1 MTDKKPTIEAKR
13 RRPAGASAPSGR
25 AEAPRRRPT
34 GSGAGS
40 GGLPPTSGAGGSSL
54 PSLPGGSTG
63 KLSIGGI
70 VLLVIVYFVI
80 QMLGGGGSQT
90 SIPDTGSNQGGEILQ
105 PTQPIIQGPAPTA
118 TKPRPTRTPA
128 AAATGDTWLILLYQ
142 DADDKILEQDI
153 HFDLNEAER
162 VGSSANVQIVAQ
174 IDRFQGGYQGGGDW
188 TTARRYYVTQDDDL
202 QHINSE
208 LVQDLG
214 EVNMA
219 DGKTL
224 VDFATWA
231 IETYPADK
239 VVLILSDHGMGWP
252 GGWSDPTSR
261 STTRSFP
268 LAAAMGDMLYLNELD
283 QALAEI
289 RSQTGLDKFELIGMD
304 ACLMGH
310 LEVLSALA
318 PHARFA
324 ITSQETEPALGWA
337 YTAFLNELAAN
348 PGMDGADLGEA
359 IVNSYIQEDQR
370 ILDEQE
376 RANLVG
382 RGSLLNSLFGA
393 AAVPSASQVSSQ
405 MFQNVTLATVDLA
418 VLPEL
423 LDSFNELTFTLQEA
437 DQRYVAQ
444 ARSSAQSFTS
454 IFGKQ
459 VPPSYIDLGQFA
471 ELVSRTSGK
480 RSISQASTAFREV
493 LARAVVAEVHGKN
506 KPGATGVSVYFPN
519 SNLYSSPEAGMD
531 SYTVAAEAFASESLW
546 DEFLAFHYTGRAFQ
560 RGERTV
566 TVPDRSVE
574 IKSPASG
581 GIQVSPLEA
590 SALSVKPGE
599 AIDLSSEI
607 SGANI
612 GYVRLLVGFLD
623 QVNNSIY
630 LIDSD
635 YLESPKTQEL
645 NGVYYP
651 DWGAEAFT
659 LEFAWEPIVFA
670 IEDGVN
676 TAVALFTPESYG
688 ASPENAVYSVEGIYT
703 YADSG
708 EQRYARLY
716 FSNGQLNQVFG
727 FTGTESTGAPREII
741 PSSGDTF
748 TVLEKWM
755 DIDSQGKVT
764 GVVQQEGETLT
775 FGETMFTWTQLYA
788 AAGEYMVGFIVEDL
802 DGKAQTV
809 SVRVTVR

>member
-1 MTDKKPTIEAKR
+1 MSDKKPTIQAKR
-13 RRPAGASAPSGR
+13 RRPAGTSAPTGR
-25 AEAPRRRPT
+25 AEAPRRRP
-34 GSGAGS
+34 SGADAGS

-80 QMLGGGGSQT
+80 QMLGGGGDPNT
-90 SIPDTGSNQGGEILQ
+90 TLPGTNSNQDGDLLQ
-105 PTQPIIQGPAPTA
+105 PTQPVGPAPTA
-118 TKPRPTRTPA
+118 TRPRPTRTPS

-162 VGSSANVQIVAQ
+162 IGSNPNVQIVAQ

-188 TTARRYYVTQDDDL
+188 TSARRYYVTQDDDL
-202 QHINSE
+202 QHVNSE

-214 EVNMA
+214 EINMA

-261 STTRSFP
+261 SATTSFP
-268 LAAAMGDMLYLNELD
+268 LAAALGDQLYLNELD
-283 QALAEI
+283 DALAEI
-289 RSQTGLDKFELIGMD
+289 RSQTGLEKFELIGMD

-310 LEVLSALA
+310 LEVLTALA
-318 PHARFA
+318 PHARYA

-337 YTAFLNELAAN
+337 YAAFLNELNAN
-348 PGMDGADLGEA
+348 PGMDGAALGEA

-393 AAVPSASQVSSQ
+393 SAVPSASQVSSQ
-405 MFQNVTLATVDLA
+405 MFQNVTLSAVDLA

-423 LDSFNELTFTLQEA
+423 LESFNELTFTLQEA

-480 RSISQASTAFREV
+480 RNISQASTAFREV

-506 KPGATGVSVYFPN
+506 KPGATGISIYFPN
-519 SNLYSSPEAGMD
+519 SNLYSSPEAGMQ
-531 SYTVAAEAFASESLW
+531 SYTVAAQAFAGEALW

-560 RGERTV
+560 RGDRMV
-566 TVPDRSVE
+566 TVPDRGVE

-581 GIQVSPLEA
+581 GIQVTPLEA
-590 SALSVKPGE
+590 SALSVEPGE
-599 AIDLSSEI
+599 SIELSSEI

-623 QVNNSIY
+623 ETNNSIY

-635 YLESPKTQEL
+635 YLESPETREL

-651 DWGAEAFT
+651 DWGANAFT

-688 ASPENAVYSVEGIYT
+688 ASPEDAVYSVEGIYT

-727 FTGTESTGAPREII
+727 FTGSDSTGAPREII
-741 PSSGDTF
+741 PKSGDSF
-748 TVLEKWM
+748 TILEKWM

-775 FGETMFTWTQLYA
+775 FSQTMFTWTQLYA